1 MFKKKLRRIPRPTV
15 GGVEAD
21 TRCHKPRAIKYLNY
35 LLKTVADDYLRRTAI
50 TRPILTDEQRD
61 LLDATTQEWKTA
73 CNISSRIGWEHGET
87 RKTYLQNLAYDEVLE
102 ETRLGSQHAIL
113 ATHQAAAALDGVEAI
128 EDLDEHYKTS
138 RPEFT
143 SNTVTY
149 DTRTMTLFDDGSVS
163 LSTVAGRIRCD
174 LNLPDEKNGYQ
185 HEYLTDDQ
193 WEVTE
198 STLSKRD
205 GEYYLHLGF
214 RKDTPA
220 KQEKQDDD
228 EDRTVLGVDLGI
240 VNIATTSTAYFASGR
255 QLRHRHREFERIRG
269 TLQQTGTQSAHRT
282 IQQMSGRES
291 RYLRDRLHHVANRI
305 LEEARTHDCE
315 YIAFEN
321 LKHIRERAP
330 PVKEFHQWAHRQLV
344 DLVEY
349 KAEAEGISVEF
360 VDPKNTSRRCPECG
374 HTSKGNR
381 VRQAEFECESCGSTQ
396 NADYVGAKNIGWRY
410 VRRGLQSSRRTGDSQ
425 LALKSGMVTPNRG
438 FVSSD

>member
-1 MFKKKLRRIPRPTV
+1 V
-15 GGVEAD
+15 GGVEVD
-21 TRCHKPRAIKYLNY
+21 TRHRQPRTINYLHY
-35 LLKTVADDYLRRTAI
+35 LLKSVADDYLRRTAI
-50 TRPILTDEQRD
+50 TRPILTAEQQD
-61 LLDATTQEWKTA
+61 LLDTTINEWKTA

-87 RKTYLQNLAYDEVLE
+87 RKTYLQDLAYDTVLE

-143 SNTVTY
+143 SNTVKY

-163 LSTVAGRIRCD
+163 LSTVDGRIQCD
-174 LNLPDEKNGYQ
+174 LNLPDEEDGYQ
-185 HEYLTDDQ
+185 HEYLNDDD

-205 GEYYLHLGF
+205 GEYYLHFGF
-214 RKDTPA
+214 RKNKP
-220 KQEKQDDD
+220 EKQVEIQDDN

-240 VNIATTSTAYFASGR
+240 VNTATTSTAYFASGR
-255 QLRHRHREFERIRG
+255 ELRHRHREFERIRG
-269 TLQQTGTQSAHRT
+269 NLQQTGTQSAHRT

-291 RYLRDRLHHVANRI
+291 RYLRDQLHQVANRI

-360 VDPKNTSRRCPECG
+360 VSPRNTSRRCPECG

-381 VRQAEFECESCGSTQ
+381 VRQAEFECESCGATQ
-396 NADYVGAKNIGWRY
+396 NADYVGAKNVGWRY
-410 VRRGLQSSRRTGDSQ
+410 VRRGLQSSRRAGDSQ
-425 LALKSGMVTPNRG
+425 LALKSGTVTPNQG
-438 FVSSD
+438 FVPSD

>member
-1 MFKKKLRRIPRPTV
+1 
-15 GGVEAD
+15 
-21 TRCHKPRAIKYLNY
+21 
-35 LLKTVADDYLRRTAI
+35 VADDYLRRTAI
-50 TRPILTDEQRD
+50 TRLILTNEQQD
-61 LLDATTQEWKTA
+61 LLDTTISEWKTA
-73 CNISSRIGWEHGET
+73 CNISSRIGWDVGET
-87 RKTYLQNLAYDEVLE
+87 RKTYLQDLAYDTVLD

-143 SNTVTY
+143 SNTVKY
-149 DTRTMTLFDDGSVS
+149 DTRTMTLFDDGSAS
-163 LSTVAGRIRCD
+163 LSTVEGRIRCD
-174 LNLPDEKNGYQ
+174 LNLPDKEDGYQ
-185 HEYLTDDQ
+185 HGYLSDND

-205 GEYYLHLGF
+205 GDYYLHLGF
-214 RKDTPA
+214 RKDKPE
-220 KQEKQDDD
+220 KQVERQDDD

-240 VNIATTSTAYFASGR
+240 VNIATTSTAYFASGKE
-255 QLRHRHREFERIRG
+255 LRHQHREFERIRG
-269 TLQQTGTQSAHRT
+269 SLQQTGTQSAHRT

-291 RYLRDRLHHVANRI
+291 RYVRDQLHQVANRI
-305 LEEARTHDCE
+305 LKEALTHNCE

-321 LKHIRERAP
+321 LTHIRERAP

-381 VRQAEFECESCGSTQ
+381 VQQAEFKCESCGATA
-396 NADYVGAKNIGWRY
+396 NADYVGAKNVGWRY

-425 LALKSGMVTPNRG
+425 LALKSGIVTPNRG
-438 FVSSD
+438 FVPSD

>member
-1 MFKKKLRRIPRPTV
+1 M
-15 GGVEAD
+15 
-21 TRCHKPRAIKYLNY
+21 
-35 LLKTVADDYLRRTAI
+35 ADDYLRRTAI
-50 TRPILTDEQRD
+50 TRPILTGEQQD
-61 LLDATTQEWKTA
+61 LLDATINEWKAA
-73 CNISSRIGWEHGET
+73 CNISSRIGWEYGET
-87 RKTYLQNLAYDEVLE
+87 RKTYLQNLAYDTVLE

-143 SNTVTY
+143 SNTVKY

-163 LSTVAGRIRCD
+163 LSTVEGRIRCG
-174 LNLPDEKNGYQ
+174 LNLPDEEDGYQ
-185 HEYLTDDQ
+185 HEYLTDDE

-214 RKDTPA
+214 RKDKPK
-220 KQEKQDDD
+220 KQVEKQDDD

-240 VNIATTSTAYFASGR
+240 VNIATTSTAYFASGGE
-255 QLRHRHREFERIRG
+255 LRHRHREFERIRG
-269 TLQQTGTQSAHRT
+269 NLQQTGTQSAHRT

-291 RYLRDRLHHVANRI
+291 RYLRDHLHQVANQI

-349 KAEAEGISVEF
+349 KAEAEGISVKF
-360 VDPKNTSRRCPECG
+360 VTPKNTSRRCPECG

-381 VRQAEFECESCGSTQ
+381 VRQAEFECESCGATQ
-396 NADYVGAKNIGWRY
+396 SADYVGAKNVGWRY

-425 LALKSGMVTPNRG
+425 LALKSGTVTPNRG
-438 FVSSD
+438 FVPSD

>member
-1 MFKKKLRRIPRPTV
+1 LKIV
-15 GGVEAD
+15 AD
-21 TRCHKPRAIKYLNY
+21 
-35 LLKTVADDYLRRTAI
+35 DDYLRRTAI
-50 TRPILTDEQRD
+50 TRPNLTDEQQEV
-61 LLDATTQEWKTA
+61 LDATISEWKVA
-73 CNISSRIGWEHGET
+73 CNISSRIGWDGGES
-87 RKTYLQNLAYDEVLE
+87 RKTYLQDLAYDTVLA

-128 EDLDEHYKTS
+128 EELAEHYKTS
-138 RPEFT
+138 QPEFT
-143 SNTVTY
+143 SNTVKY

-163 LSTVAGRIRCD
+163 LSTVDDRIRCN
-174 LNLPDEKNGYQ
+174 LNLPEEDGYQ
-185 HEYLTDDQ
+185 HEYLTDDE
-193 WEVTE
+193 WDVTE

-205 GEYYLHLGF
+205 GDYYLHLGF
-214 RKDTPA
+214 RKPKPE
-220 KQEKQDDD
+220 KQVERQDDD

-255 QLRHRHREFERIRG
+255 ELRHRHREFERIRG
-269 TLQQTGTQSAHRT
+269 NLQQTGTQSAHRT

-291 RYLRDRLHHVANRI
+291 RYLRDQLHQVANQI

-349 KAEAEGISVEF
+349 KADADGICVKF

-381 VRQAEFECESCGSTQ
+381 VRQAEFGCESCGATA
-396 NADYVGAKNIGWRY
+396 NADYVGAKNVGWRY
-410 VRRGLQSSRRTGDSQ
+410 VRRGLQSSRRTGDGQ
-425 LALKSGMVTPNRG
+425 LALKSGTVTSSG
-438 FVSSD
+438 FVET

>member
-1 MFKKKLRRIPRPTV
+1 M
-15 GGVEAD
+15 
-21 TRCHKPRAIKYLNY
+21 
-35 LLKTVADDYLRRTAI
+35 ADDYLRRTAI
-50 TRPILTDEQRD
+50 TRPILTDEQQD
-61 LLDATTQEWKTA
+61 LLDVTINEWKDA
-73 CNISSRIGWEHGET
+73 CNISSRIGWDTGET
-87 RKTYLQNLAYDEVLE
+87 RKTYLQDLAYDTVLE

-113 ATHQAAAALDGVEAI
+113 VTHQAAAALDGVDAI

-143 SNTVTY
+143 SNTVKY

-163 LSTVAGRIRCD
+163 LSTVDDRIRCD
-174 LNLPDEKNGYQ
+174 LNLPDEEDGYQ
-185 HEYLTDDQ
+185 HEYLTDDE

-205 GEYYLHLGF
+205 GDYYLHLGF
-214 RKDTPA
+214 RKP
-220 KQEKQDDD
+220 KPEKQVEKQGDD

-240 VNIATTSTAYFASGR
+240 INIATTSTAHFASGR
-255 QLRHRHREFERIRG
+255 ELRHQHREFERIRG
-269 TLQQTGTQSAHRT
+269 NLQQTGTQSAHRT

-291 RYLRDRLHHVANRI
+291 RYLRDQLHQTANQI
-305 LEEARTHDCE
+305 LEEALTHDCE

-349 KAEAEGISVEF
+349 KSEAEGISVEF
-360 VDPKNTSRRCPECG
+360 VDPENTSRRCPECG

-381 VRQAEFECESCGSTQ
+381 VRQAEFDCESCGATQ
-396 NADYVGAKNIGWRY
+396 NADYVGAKNVGWRY
-410 VRRGLQSSRRTGDSQ
+410 VRRGLQSSWRTGDSQ
-425 LALKSGMVTPNRG
+425 LALKSGTVTPNRG
-438 FVSSD
+438 FVPSD

>member
-1 MFKKKLRRIPRPTV
+1 
-15 GGVEAD
+15 
-21 TRCHKPRAIKYLNY
+21 
-35 LLKTVADDYLRRTAI
+35 VADDYLRRTAI
-50 TRPILTDEQRD
+50 TRPILTHEQQD
-61 LLDATTQEWKTA
+61 LLDATISEWKDA
-73 CNISSRIGWEHGET
+73 CNISSRIGWDAGET
-87 RKTYLQNLAYDEVLE
+87 RKTYLQDLAYDTVLE

-143 SNTVTY
+143 SNTVKY

-163 LSTVAGRIRCD
+163 LSTVEGRIRCD
-174 LNLPDEKNGYQ
+174 LNLPDEEDGYQ
-185 HEYLTDDQ
+185 HEYLNDDE
-193 WEVTE
+193 WEVTA

-214 RKDTPA
+214 RKNKP
-220 KQEKQDDD
+220 EKQVEQQGDD

-255 QLRHRHREFERIRG
+255 ELRHQHREFERIRG
-269 TLQQTGTQSAHRT
+269 NLQQTGTQSAHRT

-291 RYLRDRLHHVANRI
+291 RYLRDQLHQAANQI

-349 KAEAEGISVEF
+349 KAKAEGISVEF

-374 HTSKGNR
+374 HTSEGNR
-381 VRQAEFECESCGSTQ
+381 VRQAEFECESCGTTQ
-396 NADYVGAKNIGWRY
+396 NADYVGAKNVGWRY

-425 LALKSGMVTPNRG
+425 LALKSGTVTSSG
-438 FVSSD
+438 FVET

>member
-1 MFKKKLRRIPRPTV
+1 ML
-15 GGVEAD
+15 D
-21 TRCHKPRAIKYLNY
+21 TTI
-35 LLKTVADDYLRRTAI
+35 
-50 TRPILTDEQRD
+50 
-61 LLDATTQEWKTA
+61 QEWKSA

-87 RKTYLQNLAYDEVLE
+87 RKTHLQSLAYDTISE

-143 SNTVTY
+143 SDTVKY
-149 DTRTMTLFDDGSVS
+149 DTRTMTLFDGGSVS
-163 LSTVAGRIRCD
+163 LSTVDGRIRCD
-174 LNLPDEKNGYQ
+174 LNLPDEEDGYQ
-185 HEYLTDDQ
+185 HEYLTDDD

-198 STLSKRD
+198 STLSKREGD
-205 GEYYLHLGF
+205 YYLYLRF
-214 RKDTPA
+214 RKLKPK
-220 KQEKQDDD
+220 KQVEAQGDDQ
-228 EDRTVLGVDLGI
+228 DRTVLGVNLGT
-240 VNIATTSTAYFASGR
+240 VNIATTSTAYFPSGR
-255 QLRHRHREFERIRG
+255 KLRHKHREFERIRG
-269 TLQQTGTQSAHRT
+269 NLQQTGTQSAHRT

-291 RYLRDRLHHVANRI
+291 RYVRDRLHQVANQI

-349 KAEAEGISVEF
+349 KTEAEGISVEL

-374 HTSKGNR
+374 HTSRGNR
-381 VRQAEFECESCGSTQ
+381 VRQAEFECESCGATQ
-396 NADYVGAKNIGWRY
+396 NVDYVGVKNVGWRY

-425 LALKSGMVTPNRG
+425 LALNSGAVTPNRE
-438 FVSSD
+438 FVPSD

>member
-1 MFKKKLRRIPRPTV
+1 M

-21 TRCHKPRAIKYLNY
+21 TRCHKPLSIKCLY
-35 LLKTVADDYLRRTAI
+35 LLLKLVGDDYLRRTAI
-50 TRPILTDEQRD
+50 TRPILTDEQQD
-61 LLDATTQEWKTA
+61 LLDATISEWKDA
-73 CNISSRIGWEHGET
+73 CNISSRIGWDAGET
-87 RKTYLQNLAYDEVLE
+87 RKTYLQDLAYDTVVE

-143 SNTVTY
+143 SNTVKY
-149 DTRTMTLFDDGSVS
+149 DTRTMTLFDDESVS
-163 LSTVAGRIRCD
+163 LSTVEGRIRCG
-174 LNLPDEKNGYQ
+174 LNLPDEDGYQ
-185 HEYLTDDQ
+185 YEYLNDDE

-214 RKDTPA
+214 RKDKPE
-220 KQEKQDDD
+220 KQVEIQDDD

-255 QLRHRHREFERIRG
+255 ELRHQHREFERIRG
-269 TLQQTGTQSAHRT
+269 NLQQTGTQSAHRT

-291 RYLRDRLHHVANRI
+291 RYLRDELHQVANQI
-305 LEEARTHDCE
+305 LKEARMHDCE

-344 DLVEY
+344 DLVKY
-349 KAEAEGISVEF
+349 KAEAEGICVEF
-360 VDPKNTSRRCPECG
+360 VSPRNTSRRCPECG
-374 HTSKGNR
+374 HTSEGNR
-381 VRQAEFECESCGSTQ
+381 VSQAEFECESCGATQ
-396 NADYVGAKNIGWRY
+396 NADYVGAKNVGWRY

-425 LALKSGMVTPNRG
+425 LALKSGTVTPNRG
-438 FVSSD
+438 FVPSD